1 MEGLIIIL
9 YFISG
14 IFFIQTVLPIL
25 DGLTNWF
32 LSYIELKKA
41 KLAVSITQF
50 NKQIQQANEKKPNQ
64 IGFVIEDEVDEYDEQ
79 LL

>member
-50 NKQIQQANEKKPNQ
+50 NKQIQ
-64 IGFVIEDEVDEYDEQ
+64 
-79 LL
+79 

>member
-9 YFISG
+9 YFIGG
-14 IFFIQTVLPIL
+14 IFFIQSVLPVL

-50 NKQIQQANEKKPNQ
+50 NKQIQATTEPKSN
-64 IGFVIEDEVDEYDEQ
+64 
-79 LL
+79 